1 MSENQPSR
9 PDRVT
14 TAVALL
20 YITLVICGM
29 RAVMD
34 ASRLLDAA
42 PPIGIG
48 ILMIIA
54 ILILCIL
61 WFLIHMIGKGRNWAR
76 MSYLAVFTVEL
87 LLSIKPLLE
96 SFAAYF
102 IDGVLGM
109 ILLILQSIAIVFLFQ
124 KSSSD
129 WFKIS
134 GGQISKRS

>member
-1 MSENQPSR
+1 MSENQLSR
-9 PDRVT
+9 PDRVA
-14 TAVALL
+14 TAVVLL
-20 YITLVICGM
+20 YSTLFICLI

-34 ASRLLDAA
+34 ASRLIDAA
-42 PPIGIG
+42 PPIGIE
-48 ILMIIA
+48 ILVIIT

-76 MSYLAVFTVEL
+76 MVYLAAFIIEL
-87 LLSIKPLLE
+87 PLSIKPILE

-102 IDGVLGM
+102 IDGALGI
-109 ILLILQSIAIVFLFQ
+109 ILFILQSIAIMFLFH

-134 GGQISKRS
+134 GQISERS